1 MSIKKHNPRFFL
13 TFHIK
18 DAALAIKLISII
30 EYGHIAYKPKK
41 NACVLIISAVKGL
54 VKIINLIN
62 GELRTPKINQVYL
75 LID

>member
-1 MSIKKHNPRFFL
+1 VYTKRQNPRFCI

-18 DAALAIKLISII
+18 DAPLAKKLISLL
-30 EYGHIAYKPKK
+30 EYGHIAYKPKN
-41 NACVLIISAVKGL
+41 NACVLVVSEVKGL